1 MRFVYVS
8 LLLTFLCLSGCSD
21 EGGKKKG
28 SYLPS
33 SNGNINSLQVVMPN
47 EYWSESVG
55 ETVREYF
62 AAPTDGL
69 PQDEPLFSM
78 RQLPPNAF
86 EGFARNSRLFL
97 YVNKGEK
104 DTVIVKQN
112 WYAKPQIGVSI
123 TAQNTDQLEEFIKD
137 NHEAIIDVF
146 KKSELK
152 ERQRRTNLSLL
163 NLKGLS
169 ETFGIDLKVPSA
181 YRIAL
186 ATEEFYWLRKSLES
200 GTTNIMVYQVP
211 LDYIDEENVIGSII
225 QMRDTI
231 GSRLLPVEDDSP
243 FITEAAYA
251 PYLQEVE
258 LDDKKAYESKGTWEV
273 KDAFMGGP
281 FINYAIEDKANNRYL
296 IIEGFTHA
304 PSVEK
309 RDLQFELESILK
321 TVKFIDNKE

>member
-137 NHEAIIDVF
+137 NHKVIIDVF
-146 KKSELK
+146 K
-152 ERQRRTNLSLL
+152 
-163 NLKGLS
+163 
-169 ETFGIDLKVPSA
+169 
-181 YRIAL
+181 
-186 ATEEFYWLRKSLES
+186 
-200 GTTNIMVYQVP
+200 
-211 LDYIDEENVIGSII
+211 
-225 QMRDTI
+225 
-231 GSRLLPVEDDSP
+231 
-243 FITEAAYA
+243 
-251 PYLQEVE
+251 
-258 LDDKKAYESKGTWEV
+258 
-273 KDAFMGGP
+273 
-281 FINYAIEDKANNRYL
+281 
-296 IIEGFTHA
+296 
-304 PSVEK
+304 
-309 RDLQFELESILK
+309 
-321 TVKFIDNKE
+321 

>member
-1 MRFVYVS
+1 MRFIYVS
-8 LLLTFLCLSGCSD
+8 LLLLFISLSSCSD
-21 EGGKKKG
+21 KGGKK
-28 SYLPS
+28 SENYLPS
-33 SNGNINSLQVVMPN
+33 SNGNINNLQIVMPN
-47 EYWSESVG
+47 EYWNQSVG
-55 ETVREYF
+55 ETVRKYF

-86 EGFARNSRLFL
+86 EGFVRSSRLFL

-104 DTVIVKQN
+104 DTVIIKKN
-112 WYAKPQIGVSI
+112 WYAKPQVGVVI
-123 TAQNTDQLEEFIKD
+123 TAQNTDQLEDFIDK
-137 NHEAIIDVF
+137 NHEIIIDVF
-146 KKSELK
+146 KKSELQ

-163 NLKGLS
+163 NTKNLNQ
-169 ETFGIDLKVPSA
+169 TFGIDLKIPSA

-186 ATEEFYWLRKSLES
+186 ATDEFYWIRKNLES

-211 LDYIDEENVIGSII
+211 LDYIDKENIIGSII
-225 QMRDTI
+225 HIRDTI
-231 GSRLLPVEDDSP
+231 GSSLLPVEDDSP

-258 LDDKKAYESKGTWEV
+258 LDGRKAYESKGTWEV
-273 KDAFMGGP
+273 KGAFMGGP
-281 FINYAIEDKANNRYL
+281 FINYAIEDIANNRYL
-296 IIEGFTHA
+296 IVEGFTHA

-321 TVKFIDNKE
+321 TIKFHSKEQ

>member
-258 LDDKKAYESKGTWEV
+258 LDNKKAYESKGTWEV

>member
-21 EGGKKKG
+21 KGGKKKG

-258 LDDKKAYESKGTWEV
+258 LDNKKAYESKGTWEV